1 MKKRIPRLKYGI
13 EFHSYMSSIGE
24 GGAAHGEKSTGR
36 PYL

>member
-13 EFHSYMSSIGE
+13 KFHCYMSSIGE
-24 GGAAHGEKSTGR
+24 GDAAHEEKSMGT